1 MHHPASPLS
10 DPHQPPAGR
19 PMVHVV
25 DDYDVFRDGLI
36 YNLRADG
43 FEACGYASGEEFL
56 ATPLWPKRGV
66 VVLDIDFDLA
76 PPGSMSGLQIHHR
89 LLGLRCAMPVLF
101 LTGPHGNDVRLAMT
115 QSRLWAKGHCSEG
128 DFFPKHMPM
137 DELMRE
143 IRHYLSREPALRQA
157 AEHDRRLLQTV
168 LDGLTPAEREV
179 ISRVLR
185 GQTNYGIA
193 RELNKEEGVVELQR
207 ASAMKKLLGDSRSPQ
222 LLVELLR
229 PLLDRHGADSLT
241 ALAEHELVH
250 RLGLLD
256 PLARDVLMAAVD
268 GRSDTQIARAH
279 GWLDETDRERRY
291 RAVVQGHLDRALAL
305 VQADAVRQV
314 RKWLGYFGPCR
325 PSSPSP
331 SPSSP

>member
-1 MHHPASPLS
+1 
-10 DPHQPPAGR
+10 
-19 PMVHVV
+19 VHVI
-25 DDYDVFRDGLI
+25 DDYDEFRDSLL
-36 YNLRADG
+36 YTLRADG
-43 FEACGYASGEEFL
+43 FEACGHASGEAFL

-66 VVLDIDFDLA
+66 VTLDIDFDLA
-76 PPGSMSGLQIHHR
+76 PPGAMSGLQLFNR
-89 LLGLRCAMPVLF
+89 LLAQRCPMPVVF
-101 LTGPHGNDVRLAMT
+101 LTGPHGGDVRMAVQQVT
-115 QSRLWAKGHCSEG
+115 RRPDV
-128 DFFPKHMPM
+128 DFFSKQAPL
-137 DELMRE
+137 DELKATVRSFMA
-143 IRHYLSREPALRQA
+143 REPALRQA
-157 AEHDRRLLQTV
+157 AEQERRLLQIV

-207 ASAMKKLLGDSRSPQ
+207 ASALKKLLGDSRSPQ
-222 LLVELLR
+222 LLVETLR
-229 PLLDRHGADSLT
+229 PLLDHHGAESLT
-241 ALAEHELVH
+241 ALAEHELLY

-268 GRSDTQIARAH
+268 GRSDTQIARTH
-279 GWLDETDRERRY
+279 GWLDEADRDRRY
-291 RAVVQGHLDRALAL
+291 RSIVQGHLDRALAL

-314 RKWLGYFGPCR
+314 RKWLGYFPPCK

>member
-1 MHHPASPLS
+1 MHAPTPSPSHEPSL
-10 DPHQPPAGR
+10 
-19 PMVHVV
+19 VHVI
-25 DDYDVFRDGLI
+25 DDYDEFRDSLL
-36 YNLRADG
+36 YTLRADG
-43 FEACGYASGEEFL
+43 FEACGHASGEAFL

-66 VVLDIDFDLA
+66 VTLDIDFDLA
-76 PPGSMSGLQIHHR
+76 PPGAMSGLQLFNR
-89 LLGLRCAMPVLF
+89 LLAQRCPMPVVF
-101 LTGPHGNDVRLAMT
+101 LTGPHGGDVRMAVQQVT
-115 QSRLWAKGHCSEG
+115 RRPDV
-128 DFFPKHMPM
+128 DFFSKQAPL
-137 DELMRE
+137 DELKATVRSFMA
-143 IRHYLSREPALRQA
+143 REPALRQA
-157 AEHDRRLLQTV
+157 AEQERRLLQIV

-207 ASAMKKLLGDSRSPQ
+207 ASALKKLLGDSRSPQ
-222 LLVELLR
+222 LLVETLR
-229 PLLDRHGADSLT
+229 PLLDHHGAESLT
-241 ALAEHELVH
+241 ALAEHELLY

-268 GRSDTQIARAH
+268 GRSDTQIARTH
-279 GWLDETDRERRY
+279 GWFDEADRDRRY
-291 RAVVQGHLDRALAL
+291 RSIVQGHLDRALAL

-314 RKWLGYFGPCR
+314 RKWLGYFPPCK

>member
-1 MHHPASPLS
+1 MLSNDPRRPAIEAP
-10 DPHQPPAGR
+10 R
-19 PMVHVV
+19 VHVV
-25 DDYDVFRDGLI
+25 DDYAEYRDGLL
-36 YNLRADG
+36 YSLRAEG
-43 FEACGYASGEEFL
+43 FEARGYASGEVFL
-56 ATPLWPKRGV
+56 AEPLWLRRGV
-66 VVLDIDFDLA
+66 VTLDIDFD
-76 PPGSMSGLQIHHR
+76 PPGSMNGLQIFN
-89 LLGLRCAMPVLF
+89 LLLAQRCPMPVIF
-101 LTGPHGNDVRLAMT
+101 LTGPHGNDMDLALDQVGLRGRADVHFFSKQAPLDKLKDKIRLFLA
-115 QSRLWAKGHCSEG
+115 
-128 DFFPKHMPM
+128 
-137 DELMRE
+137 
-143 IRHYLSREPALRQA
+143 REPALRRE
-157 AEHDRRLLQTV
+157 AEEERRLLQLV
-168 LDGLTPAEREV
+168 LDVLTPAEREV

-207 ASAMKKLLGDSRSPQ
+207 ASAMKKLLGDSRSPH

-229 PLLDRHGADSLT
+229 PLLDRHGAESLT

-279 GWLDETDRERRY
+279 GWLDETDRERRH